1 MTKIIQYIYYRIAS
15 VAWNA
20 SSWGKSVYD
29 GFAYAV
35 LGTCITFNALLIFSI
50 LRYAITGAYPSET
63 IDFFLKTIYIPLMIV
78 SVFFLHSKDKKAYKK
93 LEAKYKNDQ
102 YRELKG
108 WLIAIYCIL
117 SFFSVV
123 IVSCLFPCL
132 LRIEAVTVPSQYDN
146 RFYYATR
153 QRQSYN
159 QPHGPNW
166 ME

>member
-1 MTKIIQYIYYRIAS
+1 MNSKETTMAEIIQYVYYRIAS
-15 VAWNA
+15 ISWNA

-123 IVSCLFPCL
+123 IVSC
-132 LRIEAVTVPSQYDN
+132 I
-146 RFYYATR
+146 
-153 QRQSYN
+153 
-159 QPHGPNW
+159 W
-166 ME
+166 

>member
-93 LEAKYKNDQ
+93 IEAKYKNDQ

-117 SFFSVV
+117 CV
-123 IVSCLFPCL
+123 
-132 LRIEAVTVPSQYDN
+132 
-146 RFYYATR
+146 
-153 QRQSYN
+153 
-159 QPHGPNW
+159 W
-166 ME
+166 

>member
-1 MTKIIQYIYYRIAS
+1 MTNLIEYVYYRIAS
-15 VAWNA
+15 VFWNV
-20 SSWGKSVYD
+20 SSWGRNTYHGYASVI
-29 GFAYAV
+29 
-35 LGTCITFNALLIFSI
+35 LETCIVFNALLILSI

-93 LEAKYKNDQ
+93 LEAKYKIDQ

-123 IVSCLFPCL
+123 IISC
-132 LRIEAVTVPSQYDN
+132 V
-146 RFYYATR
+146 
-153 QRQSYN
+153 
-159 QPHGPNW
+159 W
-166 ME
+166 

>member
-1 MTKIIQYIYYRIAS
+1 MTNLIEYVYYRIAS
-15 VAWNA
+15 VFWNV
-20 SSWGKSVYD
+20 SSWGRNTYHGYASVI
-29 GFAYAV
+29 
-35 LGTCITFNALLIFSI
+35 LETCIVFNALLILSI

-63 IDFFLKTIYIPLMIV
+63 IDFFLMTIYIPLMIV

-123 IVSCLFPCL
+123 IVSC
-132 LRIEAVTVPSQYDN
+132 V
-146 RFYYATR
+146 
-153 QRQSYN
+153 
-159 QPHGPNW
+159 W
-166 ME
+166 

>member
-1 MTKIIQYIYYRIAS
+1 MTNLIEYVYYRIAS
-15 VAWNA
+15 VFWNV
-20 SSWGKSVYD
+20 SSWGRNTYHGYASVI
-29 GFAYAV
+29 
-35 LGTCITFNALLIFSI
+35 LETCIVFNALLIFSI

-117 SFFSVV
+117 SFF
-123 IVSCLFPCL
+123 L
-132 LRIEAVTVPSQYDN
+132 
-146 RFYYATR
+146 
-153 QRQSYN
+153 
-159 QPHGPNW
+159 
-166 ME
+166 